1 MELIYIHIDQYRN
14 FKNIDLPISGKFNIV
29 YDDKN
34 QNVTIEKNTKYHNI
48 YPSYI
53 SNVNAIVGK
62 NSVGKT
68 NLIDLIGMK
77 INDRK
82 SNMREYEITYKKTDG
97 FGHRY
102 PQDVENEIRHASYFF
117 IYHIGR
123 DENNRDIYC
132 FEGNNLEKYKNII
145 ENPIPQEGYYESKDW
160 FSFLCFCNMKQK
172 KFHYKS
178 DVSIRKG
185 DFEIID
191 AATIRGDYRSEQ
203 DKWSI
208 LSLRDNYTKDIYNY
222 NSFSAEDD
230 QKITIPRRIAK
241 ANSRLWTEKIKTLL
255 YFVKNNK
262 AFSMYTDEQYFLS
275 IIFQDE
281 YYLPAHIRD
290 IFNSIHSKVEEK
302 FKYSCSILD
311 AYTKYLCDQ
320 FLNNDLEK
328 IEKAKQRIN
337 SIPAQ
342 A

>member
-1 MELIYIHIDQYRN
+1 
-14 FKNIDLPISGKFNIV
+14 
-29 YDDKN
+29 
-34 QNVTIEKNTKYHNI
+34 
-48 YPSYI
+48 
-53 SNVNAIVGK
+53 
-62 NSVGKT
+62 
-68 NLIDLIGMK
+68 
-77 INDRK
+77 
-82 SNMREYEITYKKTDG
+82 
-97 FGHRY
+97 
-102 PQDVENEIRHASYFF
+102 
-117 IYHIGR
+117 
-123 DENNRDIYC
+123 
-132 FEGNNLEKYKNII
+132 
-145 ENPIPQEGYYESKDW
+145 
-160 FSFLCFCNMKQK
+160 MKQK

-337 SIPAQ
+337 SIPA
-342 A
+342 